1 MKENKEKVAPVR
13 TFLILYKV
21 RHCFYLG
28 SYLILGTITW
38 LPEEFD
44 FSAPFG
50 DEV

>member
-1 MKENKEKVAPVR
+1 MLSPNSSPNIEKEVTVMAEDKEVKG
-13 TFLILYKV
+13 KQ
-21 RHCFYLG
+21 
-28 SYLILGTITW
+28 TW